1 VKYIDLKSNKKMAK
15 PPAYDI
21 ERIAYINSLMDGMHD
36 SCNDIYENLI
46 DRDFDNL
53 QVDIDKLIYIL
64 KDIKE
69 SLEDDIT

>member
-1 VKYIDLKSNKKMAK
+1 MAK

-36 SCNDIYENLI
+36 SCNSIYENLI
-46 DRDFDNL
+46 SRDFNNL
-53 QVDIDKLIYIL
+53 EVDIVNLIFIL

-69 SLEDDIT
+69 SLEDDIE